1 MKFFFVS
8 SISFLTGIL
17 FHSLWYDL
25 TVHYHTAHIFLLL
38 TTLVL
43 FLHRIFLKKYES
55 FQLVLI
61 GILFFVIGVIRFNYA
76 LPQEYQLQ
84 EPYYAYVVSEPEHQK
99 ENQRFVAQIIS
110 PEAEL
115 LPVKILVTT
124 NSFETI
130 SYGDLIHLDAHI
142 DKPEPFID
150 KRGKIVH
157 YDRLLASR
165 GVRYLAKNAKVTEVF
180 SEDVFGKTIKK
191 PWDILL
197 VQKLYSIKYRLLD
210 TSYEKI
216 PEPESGLLAGILYGK
231 LDALSWN
238 DEEVFR
244 RVGLMHIVVL
254 SGYNVAIIIE
264 VIVRLLGFLER
275 RTQSIVAIVGV
286 ILFSLLVGGGPTVVR
301 ASAMAIVLLL
311 ARFLGRKYNLW
322 RSILLILVIL
332 VAVNPYIL
340 VYSLSFQ
347 LSFLATIGI
356 VLWHPIILWYL
367 QRIPNILEF
376 RDSLATTLS
385 AQIMV
390 TPLILYM
397 IGDFSLIAPFVN
409 TIVLFAVPIAM
420 LLGFLSSFEIL
431 GEVFSHLAYL
441 PLHYIV
447 EIARWGSK
455 IPHALLELP
464 RFSWIIMALMYFIIW
479 IWYRHEHRKNTIR
492 TTKI

>member
-8 SISFLTGIL
+8 SISFLIGVL
-17 FHSLWYDL
+17 FHSLWYDF
-25 TVHYHTAHIFLLL
+25 TVNYHTTHIFLLVISF
-38 TTLVL
+38 VL
-43 FLHRIFLKKYES
+43 FLSIIFLKKYES

-61 GILFFVIGVIRFNYA
+61 GVLFFVIGVIRFNYA

-110 PEAEL
+110 PKAEL
-115 LPVKILVTT
+115 LPVKILLTT

-180 SEDVFGKTIKK
+180 PEDVFGKIIKK

-347 LSFLATIGI
+347 LSF
-356 VLWHPIILWYL
+356 
-367 QRIPNILEF
+367 
-376 RDSLATTLS
+376 
-385 AQIMV
+385 
-390 TPLILYM
+390 
-397 IGDFSLIAPFVN
+397 
-409 TIVLFAVPIAM
+409 
-420 LLGFLSSFEIL
+420 
-431 GEVFSHLAYL
+431 
-441 PLHYIV
+441 
-447 EIARWGSK
+447 
-455 IPHALLELP
+455 
-464 RFSWIIMALMYFIIW
+464 
-479 IWYRHEHRKNTIR
+479 
-492 TTKI
+492 